1 MYIIDAEYD
10 RLLNLLEQTGSVL
23 MRLKY
28 QMRRMCSENAYVKS
42 STIID
47 MCDTIKSKQIEFA
60 RLDDMLTELEST
72 F

>member
-1 MYIIDAEYD
+1 VYIVDVEYD
-10 RLLNLLEQTGSVL
+10 RLLNLLEETGSAL
-23 MRLKY
+23 RRLKD
-28 QMRRMCSENAYVKS
+28 QMRQMCSENEYAKS

-47 MCDTIKSKQIEFA
+47 MCDTIENKQIEFA